1 MRISRHLFLIPLLF
15 VLASCSR
22 PTFDPAV
29 EGPKL
34 LRRDA
39 EWADLATAGKD
50 SSLSYF
56 TDDIL
61 FITPGVPTLEGKAAV
76 RAFVERSL
84 KTPGFKIHW
93 VSEKPQF
100 SPDGKLAY
108 MRGTSEL
115 TLPGPNGSPTVSH
128 MRGVS
133 VWRVDT
139 DGEWR
144 CAVDI
149 STEQPAAPPPPAPQ
163 P

>member
-1 MRISRHLFLIPLLF
+1 MPISRHLPLILLLF
-15 VLASCSR
+15 VLAGCSR

-50 SSLSYF
+50 PGLSYF
-56 TDDIL
+56 TDDVL
-61 FITPGVPTLEGKAAV
+61 LITPGVPTLEGKAAV
-76 RAFVERSL
+76 RAFVESSI

-115 TLPGPNGSPTVSH
+115 TLPGPNGTTTVSH
-128 MRGVS
+128 MRGIS
-133 VWRVDT
+133 VWRVDA

-149 STEQPAAPPPPAPQ
+149 STEQPAAPPATVP
-163 P
+163 